1 MSKLSKAAGAII
13 DEPIK
18 PAQPRVVTKRLLP
31 NWLLTYGEYTADT
44 ESSAAFHMW
53 AGMFAIA
60 AVTVRQLY
68 IPRKTGNI
76 YTNLYIGF
84 VGEPATRKSTAINMA
99 FKLAE
104 KVVPQH
110 TLASV
115 VNSAS
120 LIASLSDMK
129 DQPTQAGNLI
139 SSELGSLLRQ
149 NDTDTVSTLTDLY
162 DCYDNLKKRTISR
175 GYETIAKPWLNF
187 LFGTTPQWLGAN
199 MPASSA
205 EGGLFS
211 RIIFIHSDEAK
222 LTQPFPEDSPNAI
235 RLRAALIND
244 LIHINSLKGEVT
256 FTQEARD
263 YYSNWYMDIRRLITK
278 DTRTKGYYARKDLHV
293 LKVAMILMLAQR
305 DTLVIEKTDIETA
318 LALLAEIEPGIN
330 KAVGAV
336 GANEMMTH
344 IQAIAQQIKF
354 TGTSGITIT
363 QLIRNNIHNVNRGQ
377 LDEVIGSLK
386 SMGEIRQEGL
396 KLFATT

>member
-13 DEPIK
+13 DEPIR
-18 PAQPRVVTKRLLP
+18 PPSRPVTRRLLP

-175 GYETIAKPWLNF
+175 GYEVIAKPWLNF

-222 LTQPFPEDSPNAI
+222 LTQPFPEDSPDAA

-244 LIHINSLKGEVT
+244 LVHINSLKGEIT
-256 FTQEARD
+256 FSAEARE
-263 YYSNWYMDIRRLITK
+263 YYSNWYMDVRRLITK

-293 LKVAMILMLAQR
+293 LKVAMIIMLAQR
-305 DTLVIEKTDIETA
+305 DTLIIEKSDIEMA
-318 LALLAEIEPGIN
+318 LQVLASIEPGIN
-330 KAVGAV
+330 IAVGSV
-336 GANEMMTH
+336 GSNEMMSH
-344 IQAIAQQIKF
+344 IQSVSQQI
-354 TGTSGITIT
+354 TSAGEKGIALV
-363 QLIRNNIHNVNRGQ
+363 QLIRNNIHNLTRAQ
-377 LDEVIGSLK
+377 LDDVIGSLIA
-386 SMGEIRQEGL
+386 MNEIRREGT
-396 KLFATT
+396 KLYRKTG